1 MKLGFIITTCKSYF
15 QNVEDIINDIEKCFI
30 DKNHVLI
37 VSAQEDNFEDY
48 YYRGVK
54 IIKVPYTALQLT
66 GLVYLYENKKLLNSF
81 NYWFVLP
88 CTIKIGLDFNNKII
102 KFLNKN
108 KEEDSIPIINP
119 KLLPYRTMDMGIL
132 KSDFINIMGEYLMK
146 LKLKSYDDKDLLILK
161 KQLIYDENIILG
173 ISPANPELSTKFNIK
188 ENYKSPKYFMVN
200 NYDELESKIL
210 NHHNANKIKETTFLT
225 IDLVKYQRCFKGM
238 KNLVMDCDGKRPFY
252 KQ

>member
-1 MKLGFIITTCKSYF
+1 MQLGFLITTCKSYF
-15 QNVEDIINDIEKCFI
+15 QNVEDIINDIEKCVI

-37 VSAQEDNFEDY
+37 VSAQEDDFEDY
-48 YYRGVK
+48 FYRGVK

-132 KSDFINIMGEYLMK
+132 KSSFINIMGEYLMK
-146 LKLKSYDDKDLLILK
+146 LKLKSYDDKDFINMYMTSFI
-161 KQLIYDENIILG
+161 QLIINSKTKVKADIINGGWLEFDSQKDLIKYENRV
-173 ISPANPELSTKFNIK
+173 NI
-188 ENYKSPKYFMVN
+188 F
-200 NYDELESKIL
+200 
-210 NHHNANKIKETTFLT
+210 
-225 IDLVKYQRCFKGM
+225 
-238 KNLVMDCDGKRPFY
+238 
-252 KQ
+252 